1 VENAEGK
8 RLMKWIEENEW
19 EVLNGNKQGD
29 EEGKWTYVGSRG
41 ETVID
46 YGIVNEE
53 ASEKVEKFRIGEK
66 RETGHLE
73 IALRK
78 RRGGKEQRRKGVEI
92 GIKQLILIF
101 LELLFYV

>member
-1 VENAEGK
+1 MGSVEREQTRG
-8 RLMKWIEENEW
+8 RRREMDIRREQG
-19 EVLNGNKQGD
+19 GN
-29 EEGKWTYVGSRG
+29 
-41 ETVID
+41 ID
-46 YGIVNEE
+46 YGVVNEE